1 MSTTH
6 ITYFIEYKRPDSK
19 RWLRHR
25 TWSNL
30 DEIYSSLEE
39 AEKVAS
45 YYTNL
50 GSKTQVYK
58 QTTTITK
65 VKSNENTKV

>member
-1 MSTTH
+1 MSTSCV
-6 ITYFIEYKRPDSK
+6 TYFVEYKPPDGR

-30 DEIYSSLEE
+30 DEMYSTLEE

-50 GSKTQVYK
+50 GSKAQVYK

-65 VKSNENTKV
+65 VESNENI